1 MLHDAQFRNI
11 QLLFIILQ
19 FTATVLYLHF
29 FRNLILLEYTV
40 QGCPVNVKHGP
51 KLSMDKVGE
60 DKITMTGDLNVFA
73 MIG

>member
-1 MLHDAQFRNI
+1 M
-11 QLLFIILQ
+11 
-19 FTATVLYLHF
+19 
-29 FRNLILLEYTV
+29 